1 MVGKHL
7 VDFTGTRMF
16 KASLPS
22 GLVEM
27 RERGF
32 VDEKQMQKLVEENIG
47 TLFPGLEFLRA
58 EFGEISGGRFRPDTI
73 AFDTRDKTFV
83 VIEYKNRSEERA
95 VNQAK
100 TYLNYMKQNHYA
112 LKMAYKEARKP
123 TNQESFNWG
132 AMYAIV
138 IAPEFDKFQIGGTD
152 DDKRLELH
160 TIRLYDVHTLTVTRV
175 GGGHER
181 VPVREPPPP
190 EPEGGGHER
199 VPVREPP
206 PPEPEGDMMERF
218 RNKRLSDKTRPLFDH
233 LDGILKNR
241 LHLAPEPTN
250 QYVKYTLGKFI
261 ICSVSRG
268 KRRLNLHYN
277 VQVSENILGVSEHVR
292 DVSKVSK
299 DGIGQYETKLVTDQD
314 FADAI
319 PLIEQ
324 VIKHRQVR

>member
-1 MVGKHL
+1 
-7 VDFTGTRMF
+7 MF

-32 VDEKQMQKLVEENIG
+32 VDEKQMQELVEENIG
-47 TLFPGLEFLRA
+47 TLFPGLEFLRT
-58 EFGEISGGRFRPDTI
+58 EFGEIAGGRFRPDTI

-83 VIEYKNRSEERA
+83 VIEYKNRSDERA
-95 VNQAK
+95 VNQAR
-100 TYLNYMKQNHYA
+100 TYLGYMKQNRYV
-112 LKMAYKEARKP
+112 LKVAYDEAHKP
-123 TNQESFNWG
+123 TSQESFNWG

-138 IAPEFDKFQIGGTD
+138 IAPEFDKFQIGGAD

-160 TIRLYDVHTLTVTRV
+160 TIRLYDVHTLIVTRV
-175 GGGHER
+175 
-181 VPVREPPPP
+181 
-190 EPEGGGHER
+190 GGGHER

-241 LHLAPEPTN
+241 FHLAPEPKEH
-250 QYVKYTLGKFI
+250 YVRYTLGKFT

-268 KRRLNLHYN
+268 KRRLNLYYN
-277 VQVSENILGVSEHVR
+277 VQVSENILGVSGHVR
-292 DVSKVSK
+292 DVSKV
-299 DGIGQYETKLVTDQD
+299 GIEGVGEYETKLTTDQD
-314 FADAI
+314 FTDAI
-319 PLIEQ
+319 PLIER
-324 VIKHRQVR
+324 VIKHRQGR

>member
-1 MVGKHL
+1 M
-7 VDFTGTRMF
+7 
-16 KASLPS
+16 
-22 GLVEM
+22 
-27 RERGF
+27 
-32 VDEKQMQKLVEENIG
+32 
-47 TLFPGLEFLRA
+47 LFPGLEFLRT

-83 VIEYKNRSEERA
+83 VIEYKNRSDERA
-95 VNQAK
+95 VNQAR
-100 TYLNYMKQNHYA
+100 TYLGYMKQNRYA
-112 LKMAYKEARKP
+112 LKMAYGETHKP

-138 IAPEFDKFQIGGTD
+138 IAPEFDKFQIGGAD

-160 TIRLYDVHTLTVTRV
+160 TIRLYDVHTLIVTRV
-175 GGGHER
+175 GGWHGR
-181 VPVREPPPP
+181 VPVQEPPPP
-190 EPEGGGHER
+190 EPE
-199 VPVREPP
+199 
-206 PPEPEGDMMERF
+206 DMMERF

-233 LDGILKNR
+233 LNGILKNR
-241 LHLAPEPTN
+241 LRLAPEPTN
-250 QYVKYTLGKFI
+250 QYVKYTLDKFI

-319 PLIEQ
+319 PLIER
-324 VIKHRQVR
+324 VIKHRQGR

>member
-1 MVGKHL
+1 
-7 VDFTGTRMF
+7 MF

-100 TYLNYMKQNHYA
+100 TYLNYMKQNHYP

-138 IAPEFDKFQIGGTD
+138 IAPEFDKFQIGGAD
-152 DDKRLELH
+152 DDMRLELH

-190 EPEGGGHER
+190 EPED
-199 VPVREPP
+199 
-206 PPEPEGDMMERF
+206 DMMERF

>member
-95 VNQAK
+95 VNQAR
-100 TYLNYMKQNHYA
+100 TYLNYMKQNRYA

-138 IAPEFDKFQIGGTD
+138 IAPEFDKFQIGGAD
-152 DDKRLELH
+152 DDMRLELH

-175 GGGHER
+175 GGRHER
-181 VPVREPPPP
+181 VPVQEPPPP
-190 EPEGGGHER
+190 EPE
-199 VPVREPP
+199 V
-206 PPEPEGDMMERF
+206 DMLVRF
-218 RNKRLSDKTRPLFDH
+218 RNKELSDKTRPLFDH

-241 LHLAPEPTN
+241 FHLAPEPTEH
-250 QYVKYTLGKFI
+250 YVRYTLGKFT

-277 VQVSENILGVSEHVR
+277 VKVSENILGVSGTCSGCVK
-292 DVSKVSK
+292 S
-299 DGIGQYETKLVTDQD
+299 G
-314 FADAI
+314 
-319 PLIEQ
+319 
-324 VIKHRQVR
+324 

>member
-1 MVGKHL
+1 MVEKHL
-7 VDFTGTRMF
+7 ADFAGTRMF

-58 EFGEISGGRFRPDTI
+58 EFGEIAGGRFRPDTI
-73 AFDTRDKTFV
+73 AFDMRDKTFV
-83 VIEYKNRSEERA
+83 VIEYKNKSEERA
-95 VNQAK
+95 VNQAR

-112 LKMAYKEARKP
+112 LKTIYSEARKP

-138 IAPEFDKFQIGGTD
+138 IAPEFDKFQIGGAD
-152 DDKRLELH
+152 DDMRLELH

-175 GGGHER
+175 GGGHK
-181 VPVREPPPP
+181 
-190 EPEGGGHER
+190 R

-233 LDGILKNR
+233 LDGILKSR
-241 LHLAPEPTN
+241 LRLAPEPTN
-250 QYVKYTLGKFI
+250 QYVKYTLDKFI

-319 PLIEQ
+319 PLIER
-324 VIKHRQVR
+324 VIKHRQGR

>member
-1 MVGKHL
+1 MVRKHL

-95 VNQAK
+95 VNQAR

-138 IAPEFDKFQIGGTD
+138 IAPEFDKFQIGGAD
-152 DDKRLELH
+152 DDMRLELH

-181 VPVREPPPP
+181 VPVRD
-190 EPEGGGHER
+190 
-199 VPVREPP
+199 PP
-206 PPEPEGDMMERF
+206 PPEPEGDMMVRF
-218 RNKRLSDKTRPLFDH
+218 RNKELSDKTRLLFDR
-233 LDGILKNR
+233 LDDVLR
-241 LHLAPEPTN
+241 YRFRLAPEPKKH
-250 QYVKYTLGKFI
+250 YVKYTLDKST

-268 KRRLNLHYN
+268 KVRLNLHYN
-277 VQVSENILGVSEHVR
+277 VKVSDNILGVSGHVR
-292 DVSKVSK
+292 DVSKVGI
-299 DGIGQYETKLVTDQD
+299 DGVGEYETKLATDQD
-314 FADAI
+314 LADAI
-319 PLIEQ
+319 PLIER
-324 VIKHRQVR
+324 VIKHRQGR